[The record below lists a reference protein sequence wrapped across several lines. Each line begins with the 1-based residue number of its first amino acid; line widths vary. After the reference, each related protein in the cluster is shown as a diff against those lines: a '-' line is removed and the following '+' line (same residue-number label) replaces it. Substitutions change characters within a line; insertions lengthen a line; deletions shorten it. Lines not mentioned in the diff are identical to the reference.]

1 MYVEIIFPL
10 PFRQTFTYKVP
21 EDLELS
27 AKMGVRAVAPFG
39 KRTLT
44 GFIVNTS
51 SKTSIK
57 EKIKFIYDILDDN
70 PIIDQLS
77 LKFYYWLSDYY
88 LSSPGTSFTNPQ

>member
-10 PFRQTFTYKVP
+10 PFRKSFTYRVP

-44 GFIVNTS
+44 LL
-51 SKTSIK
+51 KH
-57 EKIKFIYDILDDN
+57 
-70 PIIDQLS
+70 QLKKKS
-77 LKFYYWLSDYY
+77 NL
-88 LSSPGTSFTNPQ
+88 FTMY